1 MMHPH
6 DYVIKPQK
14 EGGGNNYYG
23 EKVKEM
29 LVKAQTDKDALEDIR
44 KYLIMEKI
52 NPPRVHAYMLRKGK
66 LIGPVD
72 TLQELG
78 IYSSL
83 FINVSKDAEL
93 VNEHNTFGK
102 LIRTK
107 GTDSDEGGVVA
118 GFSVV
123 DQPFLTKD
131 IGPLSPHLLI
141 KPLVSDF

>member
-1 MMHPH
+1 
-6 DYVIKPQK
+6 
-14 EGGGNNYYG
+14 
-23 EKVKEM
+23 
-29 LVKAQTDKDALEDIR
+29 
-44 KYLIMEKI
+44 MEKI
-52 NPPRVHAYMLRKGK
+52 NPPRVPAYMLRKGK

-78 IYSSL
+78 IYSSV

-93 VNEHNTFGK
+93 VNEHTTFGK

-123 DQPFLTKD
+123 DQPFLTRD
-131 IGPLSPHLLI
+131 IGPLSPHVQI